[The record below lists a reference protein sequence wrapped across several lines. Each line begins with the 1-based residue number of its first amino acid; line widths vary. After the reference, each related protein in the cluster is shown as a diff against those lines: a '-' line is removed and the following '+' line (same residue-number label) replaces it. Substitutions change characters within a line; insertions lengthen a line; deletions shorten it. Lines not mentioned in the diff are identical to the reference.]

1 LEEYAILPDTLLCAI
16 DGVQVFNSKDVHM
29 YEWLDAFKT
38 LPYSSTRDLKFIAVI
53 TSNIFVPRKMITTM
67 RIKTRRMALWGTS
80 GKVINQQLMNLF
92 LQQLPA
98 ALAQRLRFGMST
110 S

>member
-38 LPYSSTRDLKFIAVI
+38 WPCVEFTDEKGITHRYHWQNGVPLHGGANAIEVNYFEHQKFKGDVKIGNTQSWVTDIEI
-53 TSNIFVPRKMITTM
+53 TKENVEHMTPC
-67 RIKTRRMALWGTS
+67 L
-80 GKVINQQLMNLF
+80 
-92 LQQLPA
+92 
-98 ALAQRLRFGMST
+98 
-110 S
+110 